1 MVCASQAGKL
11 QEVKEKLAAKGVEVA
26 VYTVISKQFPDGSL
40 VSKACSLPIL
50 TDTSAVNAWS
60 QISAT
65 TKDYLYVYDK
75 QAQLVA
81 FLPPWEKDLGDPVV
95 AAKLEGLLTT
105 LAK

>member
-1 MVCASQAGKL
+1 
-11 QEVKEKLAAKGVEVA
+11 VKEKLATQGVEVA
-26 VYTVISKQFPDGSL
+26 VFTVISKQFPDGSL

-50 TDTSAVNAWS
+50 TDTSAVNAWL
-60 QISAT
+60 QMSAT

-75 QAQLVA
+75 QVKLVA
-81 FLPPWEKDLGDPVV
+81 FLPPWEKNLNDPAI